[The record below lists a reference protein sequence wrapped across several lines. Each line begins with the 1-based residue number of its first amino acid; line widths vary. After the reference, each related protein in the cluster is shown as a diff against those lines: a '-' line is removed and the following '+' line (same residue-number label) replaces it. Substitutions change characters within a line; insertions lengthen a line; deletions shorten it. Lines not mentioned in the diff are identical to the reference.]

1 MYPEDSAHFLSS
13 EEDAKEMVN
22 IDSWVKKFADPS
34 SVYECLEILPDSTKP
49 RWRVDDAWLTFF
61 LAMSDARCCSSVY

>member
-1 MYPEDSAHFLSS
+1 MYPEDSTHFLSS

-22 IDSWVKKFADPS
+22 IDTWVKKFADPK

-49 RWRVDDAWLTFF
+49 RWWVTDDVDCLLFYCFF
-61 LAMSDARCCSSVY
+61 STTI